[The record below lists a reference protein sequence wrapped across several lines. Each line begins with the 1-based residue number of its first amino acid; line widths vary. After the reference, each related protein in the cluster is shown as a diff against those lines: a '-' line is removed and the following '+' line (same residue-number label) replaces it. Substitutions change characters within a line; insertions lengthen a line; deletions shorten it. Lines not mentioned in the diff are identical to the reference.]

1 MFLFS
6 LALYNVKN
14 TRSVNVPE
22 DVGGQETEYI
32 IVPLDLNFLTLN
44 QPFTVV
50 VKTCDSEFD
59 LS

>member
-32 IVPLDLNFLTLN
+32 IVPVDLNFLTDIESTFYSSC
-44 QPFTVV
+44 Q
-50 VKTCDSEFD
+50 D
-59 LS
+59 LW